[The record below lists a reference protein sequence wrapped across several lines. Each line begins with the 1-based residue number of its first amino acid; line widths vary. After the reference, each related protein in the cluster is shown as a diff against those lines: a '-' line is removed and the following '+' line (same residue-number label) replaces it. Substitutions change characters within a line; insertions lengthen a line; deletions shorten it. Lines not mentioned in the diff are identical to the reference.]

1 MRHQSTSENELTYHV
16 RIHDEG
22 DDGLWAEVV
31 ELPGCFA
38 SGEDM
43 EELEEA
49 LTEAISQYLSAPGS
63 PISLQLNR
71 REPISGERVEEQK
84 YLVCG

>member
-1 MRHQSTSENELTYHV
+1 MSNVSSPQNELTYSV

-22 DDGLWAEVV
+22 DDGLWAEVI

-38 SGEDM
+38 SGLDM

-49 LTEAISQYLSAPGS
+49 LVEAISQYLSVPGS
-63 PISLQLNR
+63 PIRVVLER
-71 REPISGERVEEQK
+71 REPISGEVVEEQK